1 MSRIGSMY
9 KTRNFI
15 YKDDK
20 EKKYS
25 DVFNEYGYNFET
37 FNRNIVD
44 VDSLVIMP
52 KIMANKD
59 YINKR

>member
-1 MSRIGSMY
+1 MSRISSMY

-15 YKDDK
+15 YKDAK
-20 EKKYS
+20 EKKYN
-25 DVFNEYGYNFET
+25 DVFNEYGYNFES

-44 VDSLVIMP
+44 VDSLVIKP

>member
-1 MSRIGSMY
+1 MSRISSMY

-15 YKDDK
+15 YKDAK
-20 EKKYS
+20 EKKYT

-37 FNRNIVD
+37 FNKNTTD
-44 VDSLVIMP
+44 TDSLVIKP

>member
-1 MSRIGSMY
+1 MSRISSMY

-20 EKKYS
+20 EKKYA

-37 FNRNIVD
+37 FNRSQYD
-44 VDSLVIMP
+44 MDSFFIKPRSLT
-52 KIMANKD
+52 NKD
-59 YINKR
+59 FINKK

>member
-1 MSRIGSMY
+1 MSRISSMY

-15 YKDDK
+15 YKDAK
-20 EKKYS
+20 EKKYT

-37 FNRNIVD
+37 FNKNITD
-44 VDSLVIMP
+44 TDSLVIKPRLMT
-52 KIMANKD
+52 NKD

>member
-1 MSRIGSMY
+1 MSRISSMY

-15 YKDDK
+15 YKDAK
-20 EKKYS
+20 EKKYT